1 MEQKRG
7 MSKDTKLAM
16 VSQYIGYALDA
27 YDMALLMVM
36 APILVN
42 VFTSP
47 KGSAAWQYVTVV
59 LTYSI
64 SLAVR
69 PLGSGIFGHYADKIG
84 RRRILVISIAGVG
97 LMSGVCGILP
107 TFASAG
113 VWSYILFCATR
124 FVMGTMFGGEYAVGH
139 TFAIEHAPKR
149 RRGMVGGFV
158 QSGFPMGY
166 VFASLVFALL
176 SYLLGKQDML
186 RYGWRIMFFTGMVPV
201 FFAIYIRSKL
211 TESPEFEKTKA
222 KGELDKTPFL
232 NLFKPPA
239 LWTFLQVFVLMTGLF
254 LSEYSVLGFLPS
266 ILTLN
271 GRGFGPT
278 TFSLIYGFAMLLG
291 SIGYFLYG
299 TLSDFVGRRRLA
311 LYYSWIM
318 IVLAIPTYHLLY
330 NAAVSR
336 NVKLALV
343 ATALAALIK
352 LMWGMLPSY
361 LSERFPT
368 KRRAVGVGFGFSSGT
383 LIGAWFSAYAWWV
396 HGIPSVR
403 AIEGDVM
410 WLSPAII
417 LVIGAFMAFFAMLY
431 SPETKHLELSEVQD
445 ALARRAPVVTSKA
458 RASTKPTGG

>member
-1 MEQKRG
+1 MKEETRL
-7 MSKDTKLAM
+7 SKDTKLAM
-16 VSQYIGYALDA
+16 ISQYIGYALDA

-69 PLGSGIFGHYADKIG
+69 PLGSGFFGHYADKIG
-84 RRRILVISIAGVG
+84 RRRLLVISIAGVG

-107 TFASAG
+107 TFAQAG

-139 TFAIEHAPKR
+139 TFAIEHAPRR
-149 RRGMVGGFV
+149 RRGMIGGFV

-166 VFASLVFALL
+166 VFAALVYALF
-176 SYLLGKQDML
+176 SFLLGKQGML
-186 RYGWRIMFFTGMVPV
+186 QYGWRIMFLTGMVPV
-201 FFAIYIRSKL
+201 VFAIYIRSMLK
-211 TESPEFEKTKA
+211 ESPEFERTKA
-222 KGELDKTPFL
+222 KGDLDKAPFFS
-232 NLFKPPA
+232 LFKPPA

-271 GRGFGPT
+271 GRGFAPT

-291 SIGYFLYG
+291 SIGYFAYG
-299 TLSDFVGRRRLA
+299 TVSDFVGRRRLS
-311 LYYSWIM
+311 LYYAVVM
-318 IVLAIPTYHLLY
+318 VVLAIPTYYILFH
-330 NAAVSR
+330 
-336 NVKLALV
+336 
-343 ATALAALIK
+343 AALSRSIMAAIVGTTMAAMIK

-383 LIGAWFSAYAWWV
+383 LIGAWFSAYVWWV
-396 HGIPSVR
+396 HGIPFIKS
-403 AIEGDVM
+403 IEGEYM
-410 WLSPAII
+410 WLSPAVI
-417 LVIGAFMAFFAMLY
+417 LVIGAMMTFFAMLY
-431 SPETKHLELSEVQD
+431 SPETKDLELWDIKD
-445 ALARRAPVVTSKA
+445 APARGVVLADEKKA
-458 RASTKPTGG
+458 RPELTLG